1 MKCDDCRN
9 LLPEY
14 IDGEAMESDAEQTT
28 AHLITCAGCTSEFEA
43 LTAEQQIFSRY
54 DRELEITPAM
64 WNAIQARTAGE
75 SRPLVSG
82 SKFSPRAWL
91 LGLFAAPRFGLAFS
105 GAIAGLIAA
114 IVIGFMYLR
123 TQPQLSAPQAIVRV
137 INPGSLPPPPIFDKP
152 GPSPDKSSNAG
163 TPVGYLPA
171 RQASAK
177 SNDATAV
184 KTPGLTD
191 QNDVLFPDIAYSDI
205 ENKDT
210 ADHIAQAQ
218 NLLRTIRSI
227 HPAGENDE
235 VDVTY
240 EKAMSRR
247 LLDQNVV
254 LRGDAETSGKYP
266 VKALLGDLEPFLIDI
281 ANLPDK
287 TKPSDLRAIKER
299 AQKTEIVAALQSY

>member
-1 MKCDDCRN
+1 MKCDDCRK

-14 IDGEAMESDAEQTT
+14 IDGEAIETEAEQIT
-28 AHLITCAGCTSEFEA
+28 AHLITCAGCTTEFEA
-43 LTAEQQIFSRY
+43 LTAEQEIFARY

-64 WNAIQARTAGE
+64 WNAIQTRTAAE
-75 SRPLVSG
+75 SRPVVSS
-82 SKFSPRAWL
+82 SKFNWL
-91 LGLFAAPRFGLAFS
+91 IGLFAAPRFGLAFS
-105 GAIAGLIAA
+105 GAMAVLIAA
-114 IVIGFMYLR
+114 VVIGFMYLR
-123 TQPQLSAPQAIVRV
+123 TQPQPSTPQAIVRV
-137 INPGSLPPPPIFDKP
+137 INPGTLPPPPIFNIP
-152 GPSPDKSSNAG
+152 GPPPDKSSNAG
-163 TPVGYLPA
+163 APVRYLPP
-171 RQASAK
+171 RKTASE
-177 SNDATAV
+177 SNATV
-184 KTPGLTD
+184 KTPSVSD
-191 QNDVLFPDIAYSDI
+191 QNDVLFSDIAYSDI

-235 VDVTY
+235 VDVTF

-247 LLDQNVV
+247 LLDENVV
-254 LRGDAETSGKYP
+254 LRRDAETSGKYP

-287 TKPSDLRAIKER
+287 TKPSDLRAIKDR